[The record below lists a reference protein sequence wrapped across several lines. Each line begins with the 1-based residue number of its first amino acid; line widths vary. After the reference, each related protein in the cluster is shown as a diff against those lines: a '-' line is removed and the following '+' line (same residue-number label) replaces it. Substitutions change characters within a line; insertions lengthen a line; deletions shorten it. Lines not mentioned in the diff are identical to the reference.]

1 MVQDLF
7 YQANPTSH
15 SVPQVSYH
23 IKSYVQDSEDFEG
36 MCRGLPRYPETFAN
50 LQGLHLQFLGHF
62 PMQTS
67 VHPQNCF
74 LARISRILD
83 I

>member
-7 YQANPTSH
+7 YEAKPTSH
-15 SVPQVSYH
+15 SVPHVSYH
-23 IKSYVQDSEDFEG
+23 FKVYVRDFDDFEV
-36 MCRGLPRYPETFAN
+36 MCRGPPSYPDTFAN